1 MYQKN
6 NIDLLLYCRQAFL
19 SWRLLIDNFAL
30 DHQELATARR
40 IKLLC
45 IPLNTKNSKTELIA
59 LTKLEV
65 WWHLII
71 KLYKD
76 IAKFATPVITQFLN
90 YCFGPLGDTPL
101 LSSKFDV
108 VASPGKRFF
117 KTKIVAVD
125 ALCQLVITKEDLFA
139 VCAPMLEERLSHAIS
154 DEVFQECSK
163 SIIHSVGEALLI
175 LGQLTD
181 QEMKYR
187 FQLGKTLWANLMIY
201 IKNIKLEIKVIIRF
215 NFSILYNIKYLCIM
229 ANVLYALTEPSV

>member
-1 MYQKN
+1 M
-6 NIDLLLYCRQAFL
+6 LLYCRQAFL

-101 LSSKFDV
+101 LSSKFEV

-117 KTKIVAVD
+117 KTKVVAVD

-139 VCAPMLEERLSHAIS
+139 VCAPMLEERLPYAIS

-201 IKNIKLEIKVIIRF
+201 IKNIKLETKVIDRF
-215 NFSILYNIKYLCIM
+215 NFSILYNIKYQL
-229 ANVLYALTEPSV
+229 

>member
-1 MYQKN
+1 M
-6 NIDLLLYCRQAFL
+6 
-19 SWRLLIDNFAL
+19 IDNFAL

-45 IPLNTKNSKTELIA
+45 IPLNAKNSKTELIA

-76 IAKFATPVITQFLN
+76 ILKFVTPVITQFLN

-117 KTKIVAVD
+117 KTKVVAVD
-125 ALCQLVITKEDLFA
+125 ALCQLLVTKEDLFA
-139 VCAPMLEERLSHAIS
+139 VCPPMLEERLPHAIS
-154 DEVFQECSK
+154 YEVFQECSK
-163 SIIHSVGEALLI
+163 SVIHSIAEAVLI

-181 QEMKYR
+181 KEMKNR
-187 FQLGKTLWANLMIY
+187 FQFGKTLWTSLMIY
-201 IKNIKLEIKVIIRF
+201 IRNVKLEKKVIV
-215 NFSILYNIKYLCIM
+215 YLTFFVFVI
-229 ANVLYALTEPSV
+229 

>member
-1 MYQKN
+1 MF
-6 NIDLLLYCRQAFL
+6 CRQAFL
-19 SWRLLIDNFAL
+19 SWKLLIDNFAL

-45 IPLNTKNSKTELIA
+45 IPLNAKNSKTELIA

-76 IAKFATPVITQFLN
+76 VAKFATPIITHFLN

-117 KTKIVAVD
+117 KTKVVAVD
-125 ALCQLVITKEDLFA
+125 ALYQLIVRREDILT
-139 VCAPMLEERLSHAIS
+139 VCAPILEEKLPNSIS
-154 DEVFQECSK
+154 DAVFQECSK
-163 SIIHSVGEALLI
+163 SIIHSIGEALLI

-181 QEMKYR
+181 QEMKSR
-187 FQLGKTLWANLMIY
+187 FQLGKQLWTSLMTY
-201 IKNIKLEIKVIIRF
+201 IKDTTLKSKVTIF
-215 NFSILYNIKYLCIM
+215 LFL
-229 ANVLYALTEPSV
+229 

>member
-1 MYQKN
+1 MIDYYYIYQKN

-76 IAKFATPVITQFLN
+76 IEKFATPVITQFLN

-108 VASPGKRFF
+108 IASPGKRFF
-117 KTKIVAVD
+117 KTKVVAVD

-139 VCAPMLEERLSHAIS
+139 VCAPMLEERLPYAIS

-201 IKNIKLEIKVIIRF
+201 IKNIKLETKVIDRF
-215 NFSILYNIKYLCIM
+215 NFSILYNIKYQL
-229 ANVLYALTEPSV
+229 